1 MENQNSNILTNL
13 LLSIVSL
20 ETLMYYYNVFHDT
33 YTDLEKKFNKS
44 FSSLRSIWFE
54 NSGPKHYSN
63 YLNESGWIYDGVS
76 KCLTSTNDE
85 GAGTSP
91 MTTKRIPWLSAD
103 LYYGSVKLDDCSSW
117 ISSLRYKGTG
127 LTTDVILQVWAAE
140 HTHKINMADLA
151 AYRFEIIDENGT
163 ELQIQLGKLV
173 A

>member
-1 MENQNSNILTNL
+1 MENQNSNIFTNI
-13 LLSIVSL
+13 LLSVVSL
-20 ETLMYYYNVFHDT
+20 ETLMYYYNLFHDT
-33 YTDLEKKFNKS
+33 YTNLEKKFDKS
-44 FSSLRSIWFE
+44 FSSLGSIWLE

-63 YLNESGWIYDGVS
+63 YLSDSGWTYDGAT
-76 KCLTSTNDE
+76 KCLTSTNH
-85 GAGTSP
+85 GVSS
-91 MTTKRIPWLSAD
+91 MKRIPWLSAD

-117 ISSLRYKGTG
+117 VTGLRYKGVG

-163 ELQIQLGKLV
+163 ELKMELGKII